1 MELPLWFIIILL
13 LIICFLLYYLNNCL
27 EVEAFGPNDN
37 DEVGEKVTMD
47 GIEDASA
54 VKLSDDFFY
63 FIKGA
68 QVLQLDPDTTQSSE
82 SNSLEDINGYI
93 FYSRQGNIKNVDKA
107 GDAISVDSSVLDN
120 NFSDYYKSQQIDPIA
135 GNIINNQLFYIPFGN
150 STFIHVIEHPK
161 LNQEGNYAS
170 GSETHTT
177 FYSVHDDI
185 QMKTH
190 AYPITGSYSDIITKD
205 PVTFTS
211 GQVSNNYETA
221 KVEFKGVDIH
231 QIQPNVFYHYDSG
244 TLLIKE
250 EDTDNNNAFKLRMIR
265 IPISTTL
272 ETEEFAGTDEA
283 KLELKDKI
291 PGLNSN
297 INGFTFLNSYVYPDI
312 LGGNLIL
319 YLKNG
324 AKTAICTLRRN
335 SSGMYDLIGVVRF
348 NGTQLNSDFG
358 SGDEN
363 VDDEENEDNDDNDD
377 GDDDDDD
384 EEDSDED
391 SEEDSDEQELPGN
404 MDDYYKWYW
413 YWNTSGSMPVH
424 FSEDYMLKTQVVP
437 PVCPACP
444 SCPNSGN
451 CNNCGGNG
459 GNGTQDSNGKSMV
472 NSKTGSELGGAYSKT
487 LDTASD
493 LLKSAGSGAKS
504 IIDNTMGLSSQA
516 VQGATGLAKNTVQG
530 GVGLAK
536 DTVQGGVGLAK
547 DTVQGAVNVGGD
559 VLETGLDATGRLA
572 SGTAGLIR
580 DIGQGSSQLNNIY
593 GSNTQGSNTQGSN
606 TQGSIY
612 SGNRGTY
619 GAPMG
624 STYDSQSRSPV
635 DPYTYNGK
643 LKNRPSSDFLP
654 RTADFSAFAK

>member
-161 LNQEGNYAS
+161 LNHAS

-250 EDTDNNNAFKLRMIR
+250 EDTDNNNTFKLRMIR

-291 PGLNSN
+291 PTSDSN
-297 INGFTFLNSYVYPDI
+297 INGFSFVNSYVYPDI

-335 SSGMYDLIGVVRF
+335 SFGMFDLIGVVRF
-348 NGTQLNSDFG
+348 NGTQLNSYFG
-358 SGDEN
+358 SGDQNVDGEEGEDEDIDGEGEEN
-363 VDDEENEDNDDNDD
+363 NEGSDEESDEESDDEEPEV
-377 GDDDDDD
+377 
-384 EEDSDED
+384 
-391 SEEDSDEQELPGN
+391 PGS

-444 SCPNSGN
+444 SCPSGGN

-459 GNGTQDSNGKSMV
+459 GSGTQDSNGKSMV

-516 VQGATGLAKNTVQG
+516 VQGGVGLAKDTVQG
-530 GVGLAK
+530 ATGLAK

-547 DTVQGAVNVGGD
+547 DTVQGALNIGED
-559 VLETGLDATGRLA
+559 VLETGLDATGELA
-572 SGTAGLIR
+572 RGTAGLIR
-580 DIGQGSSQLNNIY
+580 DLGQGPSQLNNTY
-593 GSNTQGSNTQGSN
+593 GSTGQGSLYNGS
-606 TQGSIY
+606 
-612 SGNRGTY
+612 RGTY
-619 GAPMG
+619 GAPIG
-624 STYDSQSRSPV
+624 STYDAQSRSPL

-643 LKNRPSSDFLP
+643 LKNRPSSEFLP

>member
-13 LIICFLLYYLNNCL
+13 LIICFLLYYLYNCL
-27 EVEAFGPNDN
+27 EVEAFGPHNSVEEPL
-37 DEVGEKVTMD
+37 EVTLS
-47 GIEDASA
+47 GITDASA
-54 VKLSDDFFY
+54 IKLSDDFFY
-63 FIKGA
+63 FIDGA
-68 QVLQLDPDTTQSSE
+68 QIVQLSPDT
-82 SNSLEDINGYI
+82 NSTEIQNNMNDVNKYI
-93 FYSRQGNIKNVDKA
+93 FYSRQGNIKVVEKA
-107 GDAISVDSSVLDN
+107 GDNITVDSSVLEKSYAD
-120 NFSDYYKSQQIDPIA
+120 FYRSQQIEPIS
-135 GNIINNQLFYIPFGN
+135 GGIINNQLFYIPFGN
-150 STFIHVIEHPK
+150 STFIYVVEHPK
-161 LNQEGNYAS
+161 IDQEGQ
-170 GSETHTT
+170 ETHRS
-177 FYSVHDDI
+177 FYSVHGNI

-190 AYPITGSYSDIITKD
+190 AYPADGNYSSIISKD
-205 PVTFTS
+205 SVTFTS

-221 KVEFKGVDIH
+221 KVSFKDVDIH

-250 EDTDNNNAFKLRMIR
+250 QDKIDTTKFILRMIK
-265 IPISTTL
+265 IPTSTTL

>member
-291 PGLNSN
+291 PTSDSN
-297 INGFTFLNSYVYPDI
+297 INGFSFVNSYVYPDI

-335 SSGMYDLIGVVRF
+335 SFGMFDLIGVVRF
-348 NGTQLNSDFG
+348 NGTQLNSYFG
-358 SGDEN
+358 SGDQNVDGEEGEDEDIDGEGEEN
-363 VDDEENEDNDDNDD
+363 NEGSDEESDEESDDEEPEV
-377 GDDDDDD
+377 
-384 EEDSDED
+384 
-391 SEEDSDEQELPGN
+391 PGS

-444 SCPNSGN
+444 SCPSGGN

-459 GNGTQDSNGKSMV
+459 GSGTQDSNGKSMV

-516 VQGATGLAKNTVQG
+516 VQGGVGLAKDTVQG
-530 GVGLAK
+530 ATGLAK

-547 DTVQGAVNVGGD
+547 DTVQGALNIGED
-559 VLETGLDATGRLA
+559 VLETGLDATGELA
-572 SGTAGLIR
+572 RGTAGLIR
-580 DIGQGSSQLNNIY
+580 DLGQGPSQLNNTY
-593 GSNTQGSNTQGSN
+593 GSTGQGSLYNGS
-606 TQGSIY
+606 
-612 SGNRGTY
+612 RGTY
-619 GAPMG
+619 GAPIG
-624 STYDSQSRSPV
+624 STYDAQSRSPL

-643 LKNRPSSDFLP
+643 LKNRPSSEFLP